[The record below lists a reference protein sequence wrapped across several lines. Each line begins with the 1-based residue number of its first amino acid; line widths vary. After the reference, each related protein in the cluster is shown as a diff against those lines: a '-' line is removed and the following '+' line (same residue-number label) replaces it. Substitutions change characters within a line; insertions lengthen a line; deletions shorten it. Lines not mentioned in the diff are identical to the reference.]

1 MVFSLSI
8 TASASTDDESSSDN
22 FGTTYFYDHFDNSAY
37 RTVYKQIKEAAD
49 KFHNSSTNATYND
62 GGYYSAFVI
71 SIDNKNWEVIGDDG
85 MVQIMNA
92 ILADNPEYF
101 WMSDQYITQMERSG
115 DLSFT
120 SLTVECYALYANGT
134 NREVAKNNYNIKVGD
149 YVTQYIQE
157 DTPDYEKVY
166 LIHNAI
172 INNVFCASN
181 VTEAS
186 KDNIYTYTAD
196 GVFNPKYLSA
206 VTYGYAKAFK
216 AIMDEVGVPCLY
228 IEGQNSDLIDTSVS
242 TQKTLEETTYINNC
256 AWNAVY
262 LDGEWYLINVGLDD
276 PITSTGKDA
285 RSYDYFN
292 ITDAQ
297 ATNLTAIP
305 NRLPGIPECTGT
317 TYSISKIET
326 LMESDGSWQKATYN
340 FIDRILDKYG
350 LSVVLISLG
359 VILLLIVALI
369 KHLHKKSKARKD
381 NNIKK
386 HKTSVIDNS
395 DLDDELRRPP
405 LS

>member
-1 MVFSLSI
+1 MSI
-8 TASASTDDESSSDN
+8 TVSASTDDESSSDN

-49 KFHNSSTNATYND
+49 KFHNSNTNATYND

-71 SIDNKNWEVIGDDG
+71 SIENKNWEVIGDEG

-120 SLTVECYALYANGT
+120 SLTVECYALYANGS
-134 NREVAKNNYNIKVGD
+134 NREICKNNYNIVVGD

-172 INNVFCASN
+172 INNVFYASD

-186 KDNIYTYTAD
+186 KDNIYAYTAD
-196 GVFNPKYLSA
+196 GVFNKKYLSA

-262 LDGEWYLINVGLDD
+262 LDGEWYLINLGLDD

-292 ITDAQ
+292 VTDAQ

-305 NRLPGIPECTGT
+305 NRLPSIPECTGT
-317 TYSISKIET
+317 TYNISKIET
-326 LMESDGSWQKATYN
+326 LMESNGSWQKATYN
-340 FIDRILDKYG
+340 FVDRILDKYG

-359 VILLLIVALI
+359 IILLLIVALI
-369 KHLHKKSKARKD
+369 KQLHKKSKVRKD

-395 DLDDELRRPP
+395 ALDDELRKPP